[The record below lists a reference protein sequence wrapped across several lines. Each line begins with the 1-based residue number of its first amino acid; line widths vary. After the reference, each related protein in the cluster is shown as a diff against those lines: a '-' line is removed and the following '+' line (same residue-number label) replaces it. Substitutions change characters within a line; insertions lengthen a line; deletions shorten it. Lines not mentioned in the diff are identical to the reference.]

1 MKLFEMPYIE
11 VVKFAVQDV
20 IATSA
25 EEEDDAILDAANFCL

>member
-20 IATSA
+20 ITTS
-25 EEEDDAILDAANFCL
+25 EEEGPMTPAPGLNCV